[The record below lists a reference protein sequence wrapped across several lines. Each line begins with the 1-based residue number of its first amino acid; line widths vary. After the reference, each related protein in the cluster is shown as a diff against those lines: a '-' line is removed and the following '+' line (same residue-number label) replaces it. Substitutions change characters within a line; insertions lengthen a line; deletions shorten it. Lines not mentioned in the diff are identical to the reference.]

1 MKFKLFMTEG
11 FDFSRSVA
19 QHGVSV
25 KVQLWEKI
33 CVSVHTSDAVI
44 FKLFPLRSSGFDT
57 DLWIIFRLLNQ
68 FLLSSVQQLFSIL
81 KQRCLVF
88 VLFVSLLFS
97 SIFALSQPDL
107 PWGSFGAPRQFPL
120 DTQALYFF
128 LWRDYKWST
137 SLCSWH
143 EGKDEN
149 WSAFWK
155 DCLLPILTR
164 RRFIRLRKLIFFLP
178 NGRVASVII
187 ESFWKTRQNQKT
199 RTLVD
204 TGRYLN

>member
-107 PWGSFGAPRQFPL
+107 P
-120 DTQALYFF
+120 
-128 LWRDYKWST
+128 
-137 SLCSWH
+137 
-143 EGKDEN
+143 
-149 WSAFWK
+149 
-155 DCLLPILTR
+155 
-164 RRFIRLRKLIFFLP
+164 
-178 NGRVASVII
+178 
-187 ESFWKTRQNQKT
+187 
-199 RTLVD
+199 
-204 TGRYLN
+204 